1 MQNRRGQKRLIRKL
15 RLAGSDQAHLVDL
28 VSVAATGQVVD
39 GCVQALQ
46 DGAVGSVTAQTL
58 SDLIADVAGL
68 DAYRFSTGISSCC
81 STKYSTSRP
90 KCHSSSPGFLLS
102 TLGKVY

>member
-1 MQNRRGQKRLIRKL
+1 MTERSG
-15 RLAGSDQAHLVDL
+15 LAGSDQAHLVDL

-46 DGAVGSVTAQTL
+46 NGAVSSVAAQTL

-68 DAYRFSTGISSCC
+68 DAREDEGVGLASDLGALALDLCNFGSNGSVKLQLAVDRQLGVIS
-81 STKYSTSRP
+81 
-90 KCHSSSPGFLLS
+90 LS
-102 TLGKVY
+102 LDG